1 MAIQPA
7 DGQRMSHSVRVDGQQ
22 KKLPIN
28 RINRRYTDEHA
39 SMCKC
44 IKVQVENNLNFL
56 TPYKNLHSTPDKRR
70 EVVAVSLHTYCKALC
85 VRACVFVS
93 VH

>member
-28 RINRRYTDEHA
+28 RINCRYTDEHA

-44 IKVQVENNLNFL
+44 I
-56 TPYKNLHSTPDKRR
+56 
-70 EVVAVSLHTYCKALC
+70 
-85 VRACVFVS
+85 
-93 VH
+93 